1 MSEPLDA
8 PRIVFVRGQLF
19 VEAANYVRELII
31 SGQLQPGDRVKPEF
45 VAERLG
51 ISTTPARE
59 ALHALAGEGF
69 LRLEPR
75 RGFAVARLTGA
86 DIRDVFRANSLLAG
100 ELAARAAERITP
112 DDLETLQDI
121 QTQIIAVRD
130 DAEQVETLNH
140 AFHRQ
145 VNLLADAP
153 KIAIVLRTLS
163 KYAPRQFFGTI
174 HGWPAATIHD
184 HGDLLTAFAAKDAEA
199 ARAAM
204 SAHIENAG
212 DLLADSLDARLAQAA
227 ESSAD

>member
-1 MSEPLDA
+1 MAEQPT
-8 PRIVFVRGQLF
+8 PQRIVFVRGQLF

-31 SGQLQPGDRVKPEF
+31 SGQLQPGQRVKPEF
-45 VAERLG
+45 VAERLD

-59 ALHALAGEGF
+59 ALHALVGEGF

-75 RGFAVARLTGA
+75 RGFSVARLTGA

-112 DDLETLQDI
+112 DSLEVLQQI
-121 QTQIIAVRD
+121 QAQIIAARD

-140 AFHRQ
+140 AFHRE

-184 HGDLLTAFAAKDAEA
+184 HGDLLTALAAKDAEA

-204 SAHIENAG
+204 AAHIEHAG
-212 DLLADSLDARLAQAA
+212 DLLADSLDARLASITAA
-227 ESSAD
+227 E